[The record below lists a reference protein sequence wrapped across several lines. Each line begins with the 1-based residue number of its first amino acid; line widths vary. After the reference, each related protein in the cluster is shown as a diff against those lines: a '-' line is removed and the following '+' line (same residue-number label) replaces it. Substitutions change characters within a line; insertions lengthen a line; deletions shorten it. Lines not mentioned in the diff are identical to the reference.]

1 MRTNRYTKFTTA
13 LLALLA
19 VSGCSKDDS
28 SQQEVTDSFKA
39 LVMGGKSIDPSHTW
53 TTATTMPVR
62 VSISLESGKQ
72 YLVYFYLSNPSSD
85 DEAAYVGMAKL
96 RNGEQKTVYANVPTG
111 TTQLYAACYE
121 EGGTTAICKPVS
133 GSEVEFSGKI
143 TSSPGTPSPTSGNN
157 WSVPIVRM
165 PDTSKYTTGQMVSPE
180 NVDPEWDYD
189 RETHIQI
196 GNNYTGVIPG
206 LNTHTNLSVYVT
218 GTWTLTFDQRAN
230 NGNVIVVG
238 NGGKIVV
245 PSSFR
250 LTTMPQFEERTP
262 GMIYVLPGG
271 EISGDGMVEFTDGRN
286 TYSYNAGTITCSQ
299 IRLASG
305 TLYNSGTIG
314 TSSGSQTTVAGEA
327 TSGSTPG
334 QLYNYGEAYLMQTSG
349 SSFALFNA
357 NKMSV
362 TGALTLS
369 SNSYTDNGTSI
380 ECGSMSFYSTGN
392 TNSLLYMGNGAY
404 LNCSGSASFRN
415 YGIWGPSG
423 SSYHDNAMVS
433 FSSCINCT
441 HTAGDAKTYLLDHIQ
456 LLLPPAFSDYEKI
469 DGWVN
474 GTGGGIESSRQTC
487 YYSFEGNSSPDY
499 GGMYYAFEVPTNGN
513 KDFDYNDL
521 ILQVSAPYDNNDGTF
536 SCFVNIAA
544 VGTEMSVNLYYN
556 GVQIGKEI
564 HGAMSIGREETVNT
578 DRMTVRPLYIG
589 EITFGSSGADIS
601 RIPFTVQVS
610 NSLGTINETFA
621 QPTTSQQAPLYI
633 AVNADIHGKWRWCKK
648 GSNIGMAF
656 RKFSTW
662 ASDQQSA
669 NDWYGS
675 AYTSSTYVI
684 PEW

>member
-39 LVMGGKSIDPSHTW
+39 LVMGGKTIDPSHTW

-72 YLVYFYLSNPSSD
+72 YIVYFYLSNPSSD
-85 DEAAYVGMAKL
+85 TDAAYVGMAKL
-96 RNGEQKTVYANVPTG
+96 RSGEQKTVYANVPTG

-157 WSVPIVRM
+157 WSVPIMRM

-196 GNNYTGVIPG
+196 GSNYTGVIPG

-250 LTTMPQFEERTP
+250 LTTTPQFEERTP
-262 GMIYVLPGG
+262 GMICVLPGG

-305 TLYNSGTIG
+305 TLYNAGTIG

-362 TGALTLS
+362 TGTLALSRS
-369 SNSYTDNGTSI
+369 SYMDDGTSI
-380 ECGSMSFYSTGN
+380 TCGHINFTKGADKSV
-392 TNSLLYMGNGAY
+392 LYMGNASY
-404 LNCSGSASFRN
+404 LNCSGQALFN
-415 YGIWGPSG
+415 NFGIWGPSG
-423 SSYHDNAMVS
+423 SEYRDNAILS
-433 FSSCINCT
+433 FSSCTSCT
-441 HTAGDAKTYLLDHIQ
+441 HTPGDLYTYLLDHVQ
-456 LLLPPAFSDYEKI
+456 LQLPVSFSNFSTITEWI
-469 DGWVN
+469 N
-474 GTGGGIESSRQTC
+474 GSGGNVDTNRQTC
-487 YYSFEGNSSPDY
+487 YFGLTDFVTPAYN
-499 GGMYYAFEVPTNGN
+499 GMFYAFEIPN
-513 KDFDYNDL
+513 KYGAKDYDYNDL
-521 ILQVSAPYDNNDGTF
+521 VLLASAPYDNNDGTF
-536 SCFVNIAA
+536 TCFISVAA
-544 VGTEMSVNLYYN
+544 IGTDMSVSLYYQ
-556 GVQIGKEI
+556 GQQIGQEV
-564 HGAMSIGREETVNT
+564 HGLMNIDEDKMINENKVIVTPR
-578 DRMTVRPLYIG
+578 YIG
-589 EITFGSSGADIS
+589 EIKLNSSDGSIS
-601 RIPFTVQVS
+601 NLPFSLHSSS
-610 NSLGTINETFA
+610 NTG
-621 QPTTSQQAPLYI
+621 TSQTLSQPLSTLEAPLYI
-633 AVNADIHGKWRWCKK
+633 AVSADAHGKWRWCKE
-648 GSNIGMAF
+648 GANLGLAYQ
-656 RKFSTW
+656 KFSSW
-662 ASDQQSA
+662 ASNQQSTRE
-669 NDWYGS
+669 WYKS
-675 AYTSSTYVI
+675 AFASSTHTI